1 MRSKPTLPNSV
12 AHQRLQNYLR
22 THRRRHGLSQAD
34 IAMLLG
40 AVSGTKASRY
50 ENFARMPGAL
60 TVFAFEIVFDQP
72 ASELFA
78 GTYQAVHL
86 AVQERARRMVEQLSA
101 RPTPQDQETLR
112 KLRLFRAIVEHKPIS
127 APRR

>member
-1 MRSKPTLPNSV
+1 
-12 AHQRLQNYLR
+12 
-22 THRRRHGLSQAD
+22 
-34 IAMLLG
+34 MLLG
-40 AVSGTKASRY
+40 AVSGTKVSRY
-50 ENFARMPGAL
+50 ENFARMPSAL